1 MSPCNDAPASLAAG
15 PGRERLP
22 ERAADLILTQLG
34 AARHSAV
41 FEIVQTDG
49 AAQAVSPTG
58 RAARSSESW
67 REAARPNGDHRESSD
82 RYRGEIFRWGHWRVA
97 ECRDR
102 IQWLLQRQRPGN
114 AGVGGAWDSR
124 HYFRQRDTAV
134 RLWRKHTGE
143 DGTALA
149 ALLPERIRRPS

>member
-82 RYRGEIFRWGHWRVA
+82 RYRAEVYRSGNWRVA
-97 ECRDR
+97 VSRDG
-102 IQWLLQRQRPGN
+102 IQWLLQHQRPGK

-124 HYFRQRDTAV
+124 HYFRKRETAL
-134 RLWRKHTGE
+134 RLWREHTRESG
-143 DGTALA
+143 DALML
-149 ALLPERIRRPS
+149 LLPALGIA